1 VVSRK
6 TFPSSIRLLAALFV
20 PVLSYAATGGAEVA
34 REVREVEL
42 DPAECYRVHDVQ
54 INRDDVHLYFT
65 DGYIIFGKP
74 VNGIHTTAVFTDEV
88 EAGDAELLLLPPIR
102 SERQS
107 LASYTGSPNLDEH
120 ISAAALLFGDNT
132 YDGLIQQVRANTF
145 NKRSPEMGA
154 LLSEQWNSVVRN
166 LSTSFEERLLLD
178 VLSPIRRQDGCL
190 IAAVSGKKLG
200 SFDVIYEPRAFEQI
214 AVGQLTSRN
223 DLSFFDVWTSFEAA
237 PYRKGIRKYPG
248 PEVLLKDYRIDA
260 TLEPSLNLRVI
271 TKVKVSVP
279 VSGERVL
286 PFDITSRMHVSSAT
300 IDGVAAEVLQTESLR
315 SNLMR
320 LDGSNLFLL
329 LAAQPLQAGRDY
341 EVVFHHEG
349 AVVMDAGNRVY
360 FVGARGTWYP
370 NSGMQF
376 AKFDLSFSYPK
387 DLDLVAPG
395 DVVSDRTEAD
405 SRITRRVIDVPIRFA
420 GFNLGVYERARVEQ
434 KPYTIEVCANRA
446 IEAALETKPHALITG
461 PRVGRGPG
469 AISAPLQPVASP
481 AARLKEL
488 AAEVASAFQFMA
500 ARFGP
505 PPLRTLEVSPIP
517 GGFGQ
522 GFPGLLYLSTRSY
535 LQRHDEALAKLD
547 PQVQSFFTDLLQA
560 HETAH
565 QWWGN
570 VVTTDGYHDE
580 WLMESLANYSA
591 LLYLEKHSGRSLMDA
606 ALENYRNQ
614 LLVKG
619 QSGQTVESAGPI
631 VLGRRLESSHSPSAY
646 INITY
651 GKGSW
656 IMHMLRALMGEER
669 FVAMLGELRRRYQG
683 KTIST
688 DEFRELA
695 AGFLPPKSPDAK
707 LEAFFDQWVYGT
719 GIPALKLSYSTQG
732 RPPNVKL
739 TGTVSQSDVDA
750 EFSVQVP
757 VEIES
762 GRTRQIKWVRT
773 SNSPVP
779 FAVTLPQMPTK
790 VVLDTSNILAA
801 DK

>member
-1 VVSRK
+1 MVSRR
-6 TFPSSIRLLAALFV
+6 TLAALFI
-20 PVLSYAATGGAEVA
+20 PVLSYAATDGAEVA
-34 REVREVEL
+34 RGVREVEL
-42 DPAECYRVHDVQ
+42 DSTECYRVHDVQ
-54 INRDDVHLYFT
+54 INKDDIHLYFT

-88 EAGDAELLLLPPIR
+88 EAGDAEILLLPPIR

-107 LASYTGSPNLDEH
+107 LASYTSSPNLDEH
-120 ISAAALLFGDNT
+120 ISAAVLLFGDNT
-132 YDGLIQQVRANTF
+132 YDGLIQQVRSNTF

-154 LLSEQWNSVVRN
+154 LMSEQWNSVVRN

-178 VLSPIRRQDGCL
+178 VLSPIRHQDGCF
-190 IAAVSGKKLG
+190 IAVLSGKKLG
-200 SFDVIYEPRAFEQI
+200 TFDVVYEPRAFEQI

-223 DLSFFDVWTSFEAA
+223 GVSFFDVWTSFEAA
-237 PYRKGIRKYPG
+237 PYRKGTRKYPG
-248 PEVLLKDYRIDA
+248 PEIALKDYRIDA

-271 TKVKVSVP
+271 TKVKVSMP
-279 VSGERVL
+279 ASGESVL

-300 IDGVAAEVLQTESLR
+300 IDGVAAEVVQSESLR

-320 LDGSNLFLL
+320 NDGSNLFLL
-329 LAAQPLQAGRDY
+329 IAARPLQAGHDY
-341 EVVFHHEG
+341 EVELHHEG
-349 AVVMDAGNRVY
+349 EVVQDAGNQVY
-360 FVGARGTWYP
+360 FVGSRGTWYP
-370 NSGMQF
+370 NSGTQF
-376 AKFDLSFSYPK
+376 AKFDLRFSYPK

-395 DVVSDRTEAD
+395 NVVSDKTEGD
-405 SRITRRVIDVPIRFA
+405 VRITRRVIDVPIRFA
-420 GFNLGVYERARVEQ
+420 GFNLGVYERVRMEQ

-446 IEAALETKPHALITG
+446 IEAALEAKPHALITG
-461 PRVGRGPG
+461 PRVGRRPG
-469 AISAPLQPVASP
+469 AISAPLQPAPVP
-481 AARLKEL
+481 AARLQEL
-488 AAEVASAFQFMA
+488 AGEVASAFEFMA

-535 LQRHDEALAKLD
+535 LQRQHQALANLD
-547 PQVQSFFTDLLQA
+547 PQVQSFFTDILQA

-580 WLMESLANYSA
+580 WMMESLANYSA
-591 LLYLEKHSGRSLMDA
+591 LLYLEKHSGKTLMDA

-614 LLVKG
+614 LLAKN
-619 QSGQTVESAGPI
+619 QNGQTVESAGPI

-646 INITY
+646 IAITY

-656 IMHMLRALMGEER
+656 IMHMLCAMMGEER
-669 FVAMLGELRRRYQG
+669 FVAMLSELRRRYEW

-688 DEFRELA
+688 DDFREFA
-695 AGFLPPKSPDAK
+695 AGFLAPKSPDAK
-707 LEAFFDQWVYGT
+707 LDAFFDQWVYGT
-719 GIPALKLSYSTQG
+719 GIPTLKLSYSTQG
-732 RPPNVKL
+732 RAPGIKL
-739 TGTVSQSDVDA
+739 TGTVSQSDVDS

-757 VEIES
+757 VEIECGS
-762 GRTRQIKWVRT
+762 TRQVKWGRK

-779 FAVTLPQMPTK
+779 FTVTLPQMPTK

-801 DK
+801 YK

>member
-1 VVSRK
+1 M
-6 TFPSSIRLLAALFV
+6 RLLATLLV
-20 PVLSYAATGGAEVA
+20 PVFSYAATGVAEVA
-34 REVREVEL
+34 RGIREVEL
-42 DPAECYRVHDVQ
+42 DSAECYRVHDVQ
-54 INRDDVHLYFT
+54 INKDDIHLYFT

-88 EAGDAELLLLPPIR
+88 EAGDAELLVLPPIR

-107 LASYTGSPNLDEH
+107 LASYTGTPNLDEH
-120 ISAAALLFGDNT
+120 IHAAVLLFADNT
-132 YDGLIQQVRANTF
+132 YDGLIQQVHANTF

-154 LLSEQWNSVVRN
+154 LLSEQWSSVVRN
-166 LSTSFEERLLLD
+166 LSASFEERLLLD
-178 VLSPIRRQDGCL
+178 LLSPIRRQDGCFV
-190 IAAVSGKKLG
+190 AAVSGKKLG
-200 SFDVIYEPRAFEQI
+200 TFDVVYEPRAFEQI

-223 DLSFFDVWTSFEAA
+223 GFSFFDVWTSFEAS
-237 PYRKGIRKYPG
+237 PYRKGTRKYPG
-248 PEVLLKDYRIDA
+248 PEISLKDYRIDA
-260 TLEPSLNLRVI
+260 TLEPNLNLRVI
-271 TKVKVSVP
+271 TKVKVSVAS
-279 VSGERVL
+279 SGERVL
-286 PFDITSRMHVSSAT
+286 PFDITSRMHVSSAI
-300 IDGVAAEVLQTESLR
+300 IDGAAAEVVQTESLR

-320 LDGSNLFLL
+320 NDGSNLFLL
-329 LAAQPLQAGRDY
+329 IAAQPLQAGHDY
-341 EVVFHHEG
+341 EVEFHHEG
-349 AVVMDAGNRVY
+349 EVVEDAGNQVY

-376 AKFDLSFSYPK
+376 AKFDLTFSYPK

-395 DVVSDRTEAD
+395 DVVSDKTESAL
-405 SRITRRVIDVPIRFA
+405 RITRRVIDVPIRFA
-420 GFNLGVYERARVEQ
+420 GFNLGVYERVRVEQ

-446 IEAALETKPHALITG
+446 IEAALEAKPPALITG
-461 PRVGRGPG
+461 PRVGRRPG
-469 AISAPLQPVASP
+469 AISTPPQPVPSP
-481 AARLKEL
+481 AARLQEL
-488 AAEVASAFQFMA
+488 AGEVASAFEFMA

-535 LQRHDEALAKLD
+535 LQRQHQALANLD

-591 LLYLEKHSGRSLMDA
+591 LLYLEKHSGRTLMDA

-614 LLVKG
+614 LLVKN
-619 QSGQTVESAGPI
+619 QNGQTVESAGPI

-656 IMHMLRALMGEER
+656 IMHMLRAMMGEER
-669 FVAMLGELRRRYQG
+669 FVAMLSELRRRYQG

-688 DEFRELA
+688 EEFRELA

-719 GIPALKLSYSTQG
+719 GIPTLKLSYSTQG
-732 RPPNVKL
+732 RAPTVKL
-739 TGTVSQSDVDA
+739 TGTVAQSDVDS
-750 EFSVQVP
+750 EFTVQVP
-757 VEIES
+757 VEIEC
-762 GRTRQIKWVRT
+762 GHTRQVKWVRT

-779 FAVTLPQMPTK
+779 FTVTLPQMPTK

-801 DK
+801 YKQAR

>member
-6 TFPSSIRLLAALFV
+6 TLAAFLI
-20 PVLSYAATGGAEVA
+20 PALSYAATGIADIA
-34 REVREVEL
+34 RGIREVEL

-54 INRDDVHLYFT
+54 INRDDIHLYFT

-74 VNGIHTTAVFTDEV
+74 VGGIHTTAVFTDDV

-120 ISAAALLFGDNT
+120 FSAAVLLFGDNT
-132 YDGLIQQVRANTF
+132 YDALIQQIRANPF

-154 LLSEQWNSVVRN
+154 LMPEQWNSVVRN

-178 VLSPIRRQDGCL
+178 VLSPARRQDGCL
-190 IAAVSGKKLG
+190 LAAMSGKKLG
-200 SFDVIYEPRAFEQI
+200 SFDVIYEPRAFEQV
-214 AVGQLTSRN
+214 AVGQLNSRSGF
-223 DLSFFDVWTSFEAA
+223 SFFDVWTSFEAA
-237 PYRKGIRKYPG
+237 PYRRSVRKYPG
-248 PEVLLKDYRIDA
+248 PEVSLKDYRIDA

-271 TKVKVSVP
+271 TKVKVTVAAPS
-279 VSGERVL
+279 ERVL
-286 PFDITSRMHVSSAT
+286 PFDITSRMNVSSAT
-300 IDGVAAEVLQTESLR
+300 IDGVPAEVLQSESLR

-320 LDGSNLFLL
+320 YDGSNLFLL
-329 LAAQPLQAGRDY
+329 IAAQPLQAGHEYDV
-341 EVVFHHEG
+341 EFHHEG
-349 AVVMDAGNRVY
+349 QVVEDAGNQVY

-376 AKFDLSFSYPK
+376 AKFDLRFSYPK

-395 DVVSDRTEAD
+395 AVVSDKTENGV
-405 SRITRRVIDVPIRFA
+405 RITRRLIDVPIRFA
-420 GFNLGVYERARVEQ
+420 GFNLGVYDRVRVEQ

-446 IEAALETKPHALITG
+446 IEAALKTKPQALITG
-461 PRVGRGPG
+461 PRVGRRPG
-469 AISAPLQPVASP
+469 AISAPLEPIPSP
-481 AARLKEL
+481 AARLEEL
-488 AAEVASAFQFMA
+488 AAEIASAFEFMA

-517 GGFGQ
+517 GAFGQ
-522 GFPGLLYLSTRSY
+522 GFPGMLYLSTRSY
-535 LQRHDEALAKLD
+535 LQRHDEALVKLD

-591 LLYLEKHSGRSLMDA
+591 LMYLEKHSGRSLMDA
-606 ALENYRNQ
+606 ALGNYRSQ
-614 LLVKG
+614 LLTKN
-619 QSGQTVESAGPI
+619 QNGQTVESGGPI
-631 VLGRRLESSHSPSAY
+631 VLGHRLESSHFPSAY
-646 INITY
+646 LNITY

-656 IMHMLRALMGEER
+656 IMHMLRGLMGEDR

-719 GIPALKLSYSTQG
+719 GIPTFKLSYTTQG
-732 RPPNVKL
+732 HAPAVKL
-739 TGTVSQSDVDA
+739 TGTISQSDVDS

-757 VEIES
+757 VEIEC
-762 GRTRQIKWVRT
+762 GRTRQVKWVRT
-773 SNSPVP
+773 SGSSAS
-779 FAVTLPQMPTK
+779 FTVTLPQMPTK
-790 VVLDTSNILAA
+790 VALDTSNILAA
-801 DK
+801 NK

>member
-1 VVSRK
+1 M
-6 TFPSSIRLLAALFV
+6 RLLAALFV
-20 PVLSYAATGGAEVA
+20 PVLSYAATSGAEVA
-34 REVREVEL
+34 RGVREVEL
-42 DPAECYRVHDVQ
+42 DSAECYRVHDVQ
-54 INRDDVHLYFT
+54 INKDDIHLYFT

-74 VNGIHTTAVFTDEV
+74 VNGIHTAAVFTDEV

-107 LASYTGSPNLDEH
+107 LTGYTGSPNLDEH
-120 ISAAALLFGDNT
+120 ISAAVLLFGDNT
-132 YDGLIQQVRANTF
+132 YDELIQQVRANTF
-145 NKRSPEMGA
+145 NKRRPEMGA
-154 LLSEQWNSVVRN
+154 VMSEQWSSVVRN

-178 VLSPIRRQDGCL
+178 LLSPIHHLDGCFVV
-190 IAAVSGKKLG
+190 AVSGKRLG

-223 DLSFFDVWTSFEAA
+223 GLSFFDVWTSFEAA
-237 PYRKGIRKYPG
+237 PYRKGMRKFPG
-248 PEVLLKDYRIDA
+248 PEISLKDYRIDA
-260 TLEPSLNLRVI
+260 TLDPSLNLRVI
-271 TKVKVSVP
+271 TKVKVSVAS
-279 VSGERVL
+279 SGERVL

-300 IDGVAAEVLQTESLR
+300 IDGAAAEVLQSESLR
-315 SNLMR
+315 SNLMQN
-320 LDGSNLFLL
+320 DGGSLFLL
-329 LAAQPLQAGRDY
+329 VTAQPLQAGRDY
-341 EVVFHHEG
+341 EVEFHHEG
-349 AVVMDAGNRVY
+349 EVVEDAGNQVY
-360 FVGARGTWYP
+360 FVGSRGTWYP

-376 AKFDLSFSYPK
+376 AKFDLSFRYPK
-387 DLDLVAPG
+387 DLDLVVPG
-395 DVVSDRTEAD
+395 DVVSDKAEGD

-420 GFNLGVYERARVEQ
+420 GFNLGVYERVRVEP
-434 KPYTIEVCANRA
+434 KPYAIEVCANRA
-446 IEAALETKPHALITG
+446 IEAALQTKPHGLITG
-461 PRVGRGPG
+461 PRVGRRPG
-469 AISAPLQPVASP
+469 MISSPPEPLSTP
-481 AARLKEL
+481 AARLEEL
-488 AAEVASAFQFMA
+488 AGEVASAFEFMA
-500 ARFGP
+500 SRFGP

-535 LQRHDEALAKLD
+535 LQRQHQALVNLD

-591 LLYLEKHSGRSLMDA
+591 LMYLEKHSGRGLMGA

-614 LLVKG
+614 LLAKNPN
-619 QSGQTVESAGPI
+619 GQTMESAGPI

-669 FVAMLGELRRRYQG
+669 FVSMLSELRRRYEW

-688 DEFRELA
+688 NEFRELA

-707 LEAFFDQWVYGT
+707 LEGFFDQWVYGT
-719 GIPALKLSYSTQG
+719 GIPTLKLSYSTQG
-732 RPPNVKL
+732 RPPAVKL
-739 TGTVSQSDVDA
+739 TGTVSQSDVDS

-757 VEIES
+757 VEIEC
-762 GRTRQIKWVRT
+762 GRAHQVKWIRT
-773 SNSPVP
+773 SSSAVP

-790 VVLDTSNILAA
+790 VVLNTSNILAA
-801 DK
+801 YR